1 MKTGRNHPPPSGRPH
16 GVAVKN
22 LPGAGGNGGGCLRV
36 SPRACMH
43 TSGGLHSVTSAVRLQ
58 SCMCAW
64 RKRRGYNLPATATS
78 SSYILGDVPRP
89 PPSPSP
95 PPSLSLS
102 RRAATPSYSS
112 LGSPFRPPRFSP
124 FAPVNFRA
132 GGRRESRATNEFP
145 AAFESRPSD
154 CE

>member
-1 MKTGRNHPPPSGRPH
+1 MASPLKTYPGREGMEAGASAFLRERACTPAAGCTPSRVQYGCSH
-16 GVAVKN
+16 ACA
-22 LPGAGGNGGGCLRV
+22 LGGNGAVTIYPQRRRR
-36 SPRACMH
+36 PRISWA
-43 TSGGLHSVTSAVRLQ
+43 TFRG
-58 SCMCAW
+58 
-64 RKRRGYNLPATATS
+64 RRR
-78 SSYILGDVPRP
+78 RP
-89 PPSPSP
+89 PPP
-95 PPSLSLS
+95 PLSLSLSLS